1 MNLKAR
7 EGDLLETKDNIIFDV
22 KGLAHPP
29 YRIIAFPRY
38 IPDPNGDRTRDGSTY
53 RKIYALS
60 KRYDMLRENFPEYL
74 IHDQVFDTRL
84 CEVPLKDIK
93 RHYKPTDRLKDLLQN
108 EDSLDKAES
117 QALDFL
123 TFLREHSSVS
133 WNKIGISGSI
143 LVRLHKENS
152 DIDPIVYGSKTCQKT
167 YTALETLLKDDKAP
181 AKPYNL
187 EGLKQLFAFRSK
199 DTAIHFDDFVRT
211 ESRKIMQ
218 GKFRGRDYFIRFVK
232 DWNEIQEP
240 YGTIRYTSHGY
251 SRIEARVVD
260 DSTATFTPC
269 SYKIDHVKI
278 LDGPR
283 IKPLAEIASFRGRFC
298 EQARAGEVVIAQGK
312 VEKVQK
318 QDESAHYRLLL
329 GSSVSDYMILA

>member
-29 YRIIAFPRY
+29 RRIVAFPRY
-38 IPDPNGDRTRDGSTY
+38 IPDPDGDRTRDGSTY

-60 KRYDMLRENFPEYL
+60 KRHDMLRRDLPEYL
-74 IHDQVFDTRL
+74 VHDQVFDTRL
-84 CEVPLKDIK
+84 CEVPREDVK
-93 RHYKPTDRLKDLLQN
+93 RHYKPTSRLKDLLHRK
-108 EDSLDKAES
+108 DVLDRVES
-117 QALDFL
+117 QALGFITL
-123 TFLREHSSVS
+123 LREHANVS
-133 WNKIGISGSI
+133 WKKIGISGSI

-152 DIDPIVYGSKTCQKT
+152 DIDPIVYGSETCREV
-167 YTALETLLKDDKAP
+167 YLALKALLSDDGAP

-187 EGLKQLFAFRSK
+187 EDLKPLFAFRSK
-199 DTAIHFDDFVRT
+199 DTAMHFDDFVRT
-211 ESRKIMQ
+211 ESRKILQ
-218 GKFRGRDYFIRFVK
+218 GKFMGRDYFIRFVK

-240 YGTIRYTSHGY
+240 YGAIRYTSQGY
-251 SRIEARVVD
+251 SRIEARVVN
-260 DSTATFTPC
+260 DSAATFTPC

-283 IKPLAEIASFRGRFC
+283 FKPLAEIASFRGRFC
-298 EQARAGEVVIAQGK
+298 EQAKTGEVVIAQGK

-318 QDESAHYRLLL
+318 QDESMHYRLLL
-329 GSSVSDYMILA
+329 GSKVTDYMILV